1 MKGSVIV
8 LLFLL
13 VVCVSLPFLFTWVE
27 GLEYSTEV
35 LDNAG
40 YSTRMDP
47 NYDIPTQDEDLDP
60 NYFNTIQS
68 GAYYNN
74 NDGIGPDGK
83 NENDARYLSGKHV
96 FKDADAVT
104 RNTKTSQDVMNKKVA
119 QSVKTIEDAD
129 NASARLSASKDA
141 KAGLQTNTTENN
153 LSWLESMLKRVR
165 EGFTVE
171 TKVTRGNKSKAVKEA
186 LDAEAKLVNDSIVA
200 DKEFEDAS
208 TAHQLAIQEKDKA
221 LNAVPLVQST
231 VDSTEATF
239 RQSGARLERAS
250 KNKSDL
256 YDKILLA
263 ASALASARKN
273 AIQAEDEAIENAMA
287 EEKAALIAKTN
298 ADKALDNL
306 LSTATDAERN
316 AAQDAKRAASLRV
329 IAAAKATH
337 AARKAAADARISAG
351 MASTTRQVND
361 LSDNIIWDI
370 SNNESLYNVNGILNT
385 GAYVNPAKL
394 EEVINDYKKLD
405 EKCKSQLKIDCIADF
420 GTGIGDDLCCGQ
432 TGVLQNPNYVCPK
445 EKPKCQSFKC
455 GSKFGQCV

>member
-47 NYDIPTQDEDLDP
+47 NYDIPTKDEDLDP
-60 NYFNTIQS
+60 DYFKTIQS

-74 NDGIGPDGK
+74 NDGTGPDGK

-96 FKDADAVT
+96 FKDADSVT
-104 RNTKTSQDVMNKKVA
+104 QNTKSSQDVMDKKVA
-119 QSVKTIEDAD
+119 QNVKTIEDAD
-129 NASARLSASKDA
+129 SASARLSVAKDA
-141 KAGLQTNTTENN
+141 KAGLQSNTTESN
-153 LSWLESMLKRVR
+153 LSWLESMLKRAR

-171 TKVTRGNKSKAVKEA
+171 TKVTRGNKSKAVKDAIAVEQAA
-186 LDAEAKLVNDSIVA
+186 LVELTAATEAKT
-200 DKEFEDAS
+200 
-208 TAHQLAIQEKDKA
+208 TAVTR
-221 LNAVPLVQST
+221 N
-231 VDSTEATF
+231 TEAIRKASLADATAADQTEKTAAATALTTAET
-239 RQSGARLERAS
+239 RVTTARTALIAAA
-250 KNKSDL
+250 KDL
-256 YDKILLA
+256 ATKRTD
-263 ASALASARKN
+263 S
-273 AIQAEDEAIENAMA
+273 IQAEDLALENAIVA
-287 EEKAALIAKTN
+287 QRTASTNLSVKTTAHTEANTLNISTPNATNQAALDAALAAKTAAEN
-298 ADKALDNL
+298 ALVEAVT
-306 LSTATDAERN
+306 ST
-316 AAQDAKRAASLRV
+316 Q
-329 IAAAKATH
+329 
-337 AARKAAADARISAG
+337 AARKAASDARVAAG
-351 MASTTRQVND
+351 MAPTTRQVND

-385 GAYVNPAKL
+385 GAYVSPAKL
-394 EEVINDYKKLD
+394 EEVIDDYKKLD
-405 EKCKSQLKIDCIADF
+405 EKCKTQLKIDCIADF

>member
-47 NYDIPTQDEDLDP
+47 NYDIPTKDEDLDS
-60 NYFNTIQS
+60 NYFKTIQS

-74 NDGIGPDGK
+74 NDGTGPDGK

-96 FKDADAVT
+96 FKAADVVT
-104 RNTKTSQDVMNKKVA
+104 KNTRTSQDVMNKKVA

-129 NASARLSASKDA
+129 SASARLSAAKDSKND
-141 KAGLQTNTTENN
+141 LLNNTAERNI
-153 LSWLESMLKRVR
+153 SWLEAMLKRAR
-165 EGFTVE
+165 EGFTIE
-171 TKVTRGNKSKAVKEA
+171 TKVTRGNKSKAVKDAIAVEQAA
-186 LDAEAKLVNDSIVA
+186 LAEYTAATAAKTTAETRKTTAAQKAALPTATAA
-200 DKEFEDAS
+200 DQTELTNATS
-208 TAHQLAIQEKDKA
+208 ALTTAETR
-221 LNAVPLVQST
+221 VT
-231 VDSTEATF
+231 T
-239 RQSGARLERAS
+239 ARTA
-250 KNKSDL
+250 
-256 YDKILLA
+256 LLA
-263 ASALASARKN
+263 AAKDLATKRTDS
-273 AIQAEDEAIENAMA
+273 IQAEDLALENA
-287 EEKAALIAKTN
+287 IV
-298 ADKALDNL
+298 
-306 LSTATDAERN
+306 AERN
-316 AAQDAKRAASLRV
+316 AASTLSLKTTAHTNANTLN
-329 IAAAKATH
+329 ISTPNATNAAALATALNEKTAAENAMVEAVTATQ
-337 AARKAAADARISAG
+337 AARKAASDARVAAG
-351 MASTTRQVND
+351 MAPTTRQVND

-385 GAYVNPAKL
+385 GAYVNPAEMSKVL
-394 EEVINDYKKLD
+394 EDYKTLD
-405 EKCKSQLKIDCIADF
+405 EKCKTQLKIDCIADF